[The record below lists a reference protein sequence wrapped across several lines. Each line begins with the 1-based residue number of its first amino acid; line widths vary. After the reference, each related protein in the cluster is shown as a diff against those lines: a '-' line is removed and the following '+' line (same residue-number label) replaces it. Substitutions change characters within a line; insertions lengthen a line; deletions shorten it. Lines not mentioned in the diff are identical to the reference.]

1 MTIFEEEIALNQEF
15 FSLKEKLYLG
25 GGKQGFDRPGT
36 YDGVVVRRAELESG
50 RPGYKVESA
59 VWDAH
64 GSGSGKQ
71 GWVVAEE

>member
-1 MTIFEEEIALNQEF
+1 MC
-15 FSLKEKLYLG
+15 LG

-50 RPGYKVESA
+50 RPGYKVEYA

-64 GSGSGKQ
+64 GSESGNQ
-71 GWVVAEE
+71 GWVVAEK